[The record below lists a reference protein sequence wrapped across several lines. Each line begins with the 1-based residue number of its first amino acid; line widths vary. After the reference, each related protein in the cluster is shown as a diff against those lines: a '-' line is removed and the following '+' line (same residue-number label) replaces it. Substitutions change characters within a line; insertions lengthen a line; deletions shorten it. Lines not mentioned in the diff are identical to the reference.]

1 MKKKRVKKKNQMKKS
16 ELKQVISEIVRRKMG
31 EKTSSY
37 GYVMKPMAGDDPSD
51 PRLQLI
57 GYGNMPKSY
66 WQKKLEKYA
75 EELLQRV
82 KDGDWK
88 TAAYF
93 MEKNSVFNLAVHMM
107 NDISSDDLK
116 EQLGTGAEETTSD
129 TPKQDPVDIRKQ
141 KEMVALQ
148 KKQTDINDKI
158 RRIDATKQKLE
169 DPIRR
174 KIQDLERR
182 KSPEVKKL
190 GSVTKQ
196 IQDLQST

>member
-1 MKKKRVKKKNQMKKS
+1 MKKS

-93 MEKNSVFNLAVHMM
+93 MEKNSVFNLAVNMM

-129 TPKQDPVDIRKQ
+129 TLKQDPVDIRKQ

>member
-1 MKKKRVKKKNQMKKS
+1 MKKS

-93 MEKNSVFNLAVHMM
+93 MEKNSVFNLAVNMM

-196 IQDLQST
+196 IQNLQST

>member
-1 MKKKRVKKKNQMKKS
+1 MGLFVQM
-16 ELKQVISEIVRRKMG
+16 
-31 EKTSSY
+31 
-37 GYVMKPMAGDDPSD
+37 
-51 PRLQLI
+51 LI
-57 GYGNMPKSY
+57 NR
-66 WQKKLEKYA
+66 QKKLEKYA

-93 MEKNSVFNLAVHMM
+93 MEKNSVFNLAVNMM

>member
-1 MKKKRVKKKNQMKKS
+1 MKKS

-141 KEMVALQ
+141 KEMVAGFPVNMESGYL
-148 KKQTDINDKI
+148 T
-158 RRIDATKQKLE
+158 L
-169 DPIRR
+169 
-174 KIQDLERR
+174 
-182 KSPEVKKL
+182 
-190 GSVTKQ
+190 
-196 IQDLQST
+196 

>member
-1 MKKKRVKKKNQMKKS
+1 MKKS

>member
-1 MKKKRVKKKNQMKKS
+1 MKKS

-93 MEKNSVFNLAVHMM
+93 MEKNSVFNLAVNMM

>member
-1 MKKKRVKKKNQMKKS
+1 MKKS

-82 KDGDWK
+82 KDEDWN

-93 MEKNSVFNLAVHMM
+93 MEKNSVFNLAVNMM
-107 NDISSDDLK
+107 KDISSDNLK
-116 EQLGTGAEETTSD
+116 EQLGTDNEETQ
-129 TPKQDPVDIRKQ
+129 QDPMDIRKQ
-141 KEMVALQ
+141 KEMESLK
-148 KKQTDINDKI
+148 KKQTDLNDKI
-158 RRIDATKQKLE
+158 RQIDANKQKLE

-182 KSPEVKKL
+182 KAPEVKKL
-190 GSVTKQ
+190 GAVTKQ
-196 IQDLQST
+196 IQDLQNS

>member
-1 MKKKRVKKKNQMKKS
+1 MTKKNQMKKS

-31 EKTSSY
+31 EKTSSC

-82 KDGDWK
+82 KDEDWK

-93 MEKNSVFNLAVHMM
+93 MEKNSVFNLAVNMM
-107 NDISSDDLK
+107 KDISSDDLK
-116 EQLGTGAEETTSD
+116 EQLGTDNEETQ
-129 TPKQDPVDIRKQ
+129 QDPKDIRKQ
-141 KEMVALQ
+141 KEMASLK
-148 KKQTDINDKI
+148 KKQSDLNDKI
-158 RRIDATKQKLE
+158 RQIDANKQKLE

-182 KSPEVKKL
+182 KAPEVKKL
-190 GSVTKQ
+190 GAVTKQ
-196 IQDLQST
+196 IQDLQDT